1 MFRLWRWLWL
11 WLFRLSSF
19 VFSSSKFQTRGAN
32 GFFTLHSSLFTLKT
46 LHSSLFRT
54 SLFTFRTA
62 NKVQGE
68 RRAELARAM
77 LSRSLYSLLQ
87 LVCESK
93 VTKNHW
99 RKYQL
104 WYTYVHLWYTYDTLT
119 CSYVQLDALMRAPG
133 CLNGVETLQECQR
146 SAARMT
152 ERKCKD
158 AI

>member
-1 MFRLWRWLWL
+1 MR
-11 WLFRLSSF
+11 
-19 VFSSSKFQTRGAN
+19 
-32 GFFTLHSSLFTLKT
+32 FFTLHS
-46 LHSSLFRT
+46 

-93 VTKNHW
+93 VTKNLW

-104 WYTYVHLWYTYDTLT
+104 WYTYVHLWYTYDILT
-119 CSYVQLDALMRAPG
+119 CTYVQLDALMRALS

-146 SAARMT
+146 SDARMT
-152 ERKCKD
+152 ERKCKNVFRPSSLRTSREREGVRAKVRD
-158 AI
+158 YHRPQEYSRPLVPSLPRPLRVVNQA